1 MGQTSFEDA
10 LAEVDTVYRLVIL
23 AAKRAKQL
31 DNGSPPLVKTDSK
44 KSTLI
49 ALEEIAGGKVKY
61 DIIEEEEEGLLKD
74 SS

>member
-1 MGQTSFEDA
+1 MVHTSFEGA

-23 AAKRAKQL
+23 AAKRSKQL

-49 ALEEIAGGKVKY
+49 ALEEIAAGKVKY

>member
-10 LAEVDTVYRLVIL
+10 LARVDTVYRLVTL

-31 DNGSPPLVKTDSK
+31 DNGSPALVKTTAK

-49 ALEEIAGGKVKY
+49 ALEEIAAGKVKY
-61 DIIEEEEEGLLKD
+61 EIMEEEEEVLLRD
-74 SS
+74 GS